1 MWKRKKNK
9 IGCNVGVNAA
19 FQLGK
24 KFKGIFL
31 MYGSI
36 DEMGPVAA
44 PSLVGRAPKAKGE
57 DEEEP
62 P

>member
-1 MWKRKKNK
+1 
-9 IGCNVGVNAA
+9 
-19 FQLGK
+19 
-24 KFKGIFL
+24 